1 MKEPDLD
8 TCSLIFFIKV
18 LLLAFIPE
26 TFWDNDIAIS
36 VAISLT
42 TFKLSFLALVIPFS
56 ASANFFDNFSF
67 ELFSKLWI
75 SRLLFSVAS
84 LMISNAFSLASTI
97 ELS

>member
-1 MKEPDLD
+1 MKEPELD
-8 TCSLIFFIKV
+8 TFSLIFFIKI

-26 TFWDNDIAIS
+26 TFWDKDIAIS

-42 TFKLSFLALVIPFS
+42 TFKLSFLDLVILFS

-67 ELFSKLWI
+67 ELFSKLCT

-84 LMISNAFSLASTI
+84 LMI
-97 ELS
+97 